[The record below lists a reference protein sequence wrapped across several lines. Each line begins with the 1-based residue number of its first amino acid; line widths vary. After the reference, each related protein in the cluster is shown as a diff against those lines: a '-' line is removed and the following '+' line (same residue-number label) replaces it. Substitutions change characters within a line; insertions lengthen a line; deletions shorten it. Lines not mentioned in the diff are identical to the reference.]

1 MTEARIAGRLN
12 DAEARSIYVEMT
24 RVAERD
30 LTGDALTARLAEIKA
45 MAAARGWE
53 FPADDPRTAA
63 QVEYDGMFREKVTTV
78 YGHEI
83 GQPWQAAGPGGFPAV
98 VTPGDLQLY
107 RNAPADGA
115 APDAEA
121 EAIVSGWLRTAAA
134 PEQGAELLKLAKGN
148 SLVMQSLHSYATIA
162 TRYRGNRPR

>member
-12 DAEARSIYVEMT
+12 DAEARSIYVDLV

-45 MAAARGWE
+45 MATARGWE
-53 FPADDPRTAA
+53 LPAADPRTAA
-63 QVEYDGMFREKVTTV
+63 QVEYDGMFRNKVTL
-78 YGHEI
+78 YGHDI
-83 GQPWQAAGPGGFPAV
+83 GQPWRAPGPGGYPSV

-107 RNAPADGA
+107 RNAPADDA

-148 SLVMQSLHSYATIA
+148 SLVLRSLQNYASIA
-162 TRYRGNRPR
+162 NAYHQGRPK